1 MSVYLIRKY
10 RVEHNVLKTNMNMD
24 EFAENMC
31 NIVETYELRT
41 EHKES
46 VRVAKNETSR
56 LGKQM
61 EHLLVLRGGGRHSS
75 LELVYHM
82 LTHSPM
88 SCLQLH

>member
-1 MSVYLIRKY
+1 
-10 RVEHNVLKTNMNMD
+10 MNMD
-24 EFAENMC
+24 KFAEKMC
-31 NIVETYELRT
+31 NIVDNYELRT

-61 EHLLVLRGGGRHSS
+61 EHLLVLRGGRHSS

-82 LTHSPM
+82 LTRSTM
-88 SCLQLH
+88 SCLQLQ